1 MPDIQKAKCFEITVK
16 ILPSPQF
23 LNSGFQKGNLEAYF
37 NNTLKFRTLHIIMKK

>member
-23 LNSGFQKGNLEAYF
+23 LNSGFQKGNLEA
-37 NNTLKFRTLHIIMKK
+37 